1 MTTRTRSLSNRAA
14 AGLLALSAAIALCAL
29 LAVQPA
35 HAQAS
40 APLSSEP
47 TNSAATSERVQVAD
61 PYLELHTGPGRGYP
75 VFHVAQRAEWVVIE
89 LRHTDWY
96 RVRTT
101 GAAQDRSGWV
111 HRRQLEA
118 TLTEAG
124 VAKTFRDTALDD
136 YLTRRVQLGAAIGR
150 FKSEPMLKVWGSY
163 RLSDALSLEATL
175 GQVQGVFSGT
185 DFWHA
190 NLLAEPWSDQRLSP
204 FLGIGVGKFRNIPNQ
219 SLVGAATTNANL
231 ANAMVGVRWYLS
243 ERFVLRADYA
253 LYTAFVSDQRSLEYR
268 AVSAG
273 ISFFF
278 Y

>member
-1 MTTRTRSLSNRAA
+1 MKNKKTALSLSRSVAA
-14 AGLLALSAAIALCAL
+14 ALWAAFALSTIGTA
-29 LAVQPA
+29 
-35 HAQAS
+35 AQAQS
-40 APLSSEP
+40 PPVTEMV
-47 TNSAATSERVQVAD
+47 TVAD
-61 PYLELHTGPGRGYP
+61 PYLEMHTGPGRGYP
-75 VFHVAQRAEWVVIE
+75 VFHVAARGESVSIE

-96 RVRTT
+96 RVRTAGDKT
-101 GAAQDRSGWV
+101 GWV

-118 TLTEAG
+118 TLTAAG

-136 YLTRRVQLGAAIGR
+136 YLVRRVQLGAAVGR

-163 RLSDALSLEATL
+163 RLSDALSLEGTL
-175 GQVQGVFSGT
+175 GQVQGAFSGT
-185 DFWHA
+185 DFRHL

-204 FLGIGVGKFRNIPNQ
+204 FFGIGLGKFKNIPNTQ
-219 SLVGAATTNANL
+219 LVGAQTTNANL
-231 ANAMVGVRWYLS
+231 ANMTLGARWYLT

-273 ISFFF
+273 LSFFF